1 LRRVKAVKIF
11 SEGGKMIRL
20 ENIKKVFH
28 EGTVNENT
36 ALRSINLTVKE
47 GDFITIVGSNGAG
60 KSTLFNTI
68 SGSFAPTKGQIFF
81 NNENVTRMAEF
92 QRAKF
97 IGRIFQDPLLGT
109 ASNMSLEDN
118 MMICNRKGFKGL
130 KVSLNSKMRVRFRD
144 ELKLLQMGLEDRME
158 HNLSLFSGGQ
168 RQALTLLMTVL
179 SNPAL
184 ILLDEHTAALDPKN
198 AAMVLE
204 LTDKFISERK
214 LTAMMITHNMSQA
227 IKYGNRIL
235 MMHKGEIIL
244 DISGE
249 EKKNLTV
256 EGLVKKFYDVKH
268 EEMTNDEVLL
278 SHE

>member
-1 LRRVKAVKIF
+1 
-11 SEGGKMIRL
+11 MIRL
-20 ENIKKVFH
+20 ENIIKVFNQ
-28 EGTVNENT
+28 GTVNENT
-36 ALRSINLTVKE
+36 ALRGINLRVKE

-60 KSTLFNTI
+60 KTTLFNTI
-68 SGSFAPTKGQIFF
+68 SGSFAPTSGEIFF
-81 NNENVTRMAEF
+81 NDRSVTRMPEYK
-92 QRAKF
+92 RAKYL
-97 IGRIFQDPLLGT
+97 GRIFQDPLMGT

-118 MMICNRKGFKGL
+118 MMICYKKGFKGL
-130 KVSLNSKMRVRFRD
+130 KISLNSRMREKFRE
-144 ELKLLQMGLEDRME
+144 ELKALDMGLENRME
-158 HNLSLFSGGQ
+158 YNVQLFSGGQ

-179 SNPAL
+179 SHPDL

-198 AAMVLE
+198 AALILE
-204 LTDKFISERK
+204 LTDRFIIEKK
-214 LTAMMITHNMSQA
+214 LTAMMITHNMSHA

-268 EEMTNDEVLL
+268 EELTNDELL
-278 SHE
+278 MSHE